1 MEILFLGTG
10 AADWDFDAPNI
21 SGIRR
26 MSSILIDRVLLIDP
40 APSSYSYLEFL
51 QGDAAKIRDVLVTH
65 SHGDHLN
72 LDSLRKFA
80 EASHSN
86 LRLWC
91 HTEVKRKLEGYAIP
105 KLDLFDIT
113 PIIRVSI

>member
-10 AADWDFDAPNI
+10 AADWEFDVPNI

-40 APSSYSYLEFL
+40 APSSYRFFEFL
-51 QGDAAKIRDVLVTH
+51 QGDPAKISDVLITH

-80 EASHSN
+80 EASKSS

-91 HTEVKRKLEGYAIP
+91 HTEVKRMLEEYAIP
-105 KLDLFDIT
+105 NHNYIL
-113 PIIRVSI
+113 